1 MSAKKDDGLK
11 VEGKVLEALPNAAF
25 RVEIEGGHIVEAYI
39 SGKMRMHYIRIVP
52 GDIVQVELSQYDL
65 KRGRIVYRGRAEQ
78 QKEQEEVQ

>member
-1 MSAKKDDGLK
+1 MSAKKEDGLK
-11 VEGKVLEALPNAAF
+11 IEGKVLEALPNAAF

-52 GDIVQVELSQYDL
+52 GDIVQVELTQYDL

-78 QKEQEEVQ
+78 QQKD